1 MRKIQLTQVT
11 KAAVQFGVVTG
22 LTIDTWLLLGNTTG
36 LTNTPASWYFLGP
49 LAAWGIVGIPA
60 SLAST
65 EKLFDTLHKRPD
77 KITAFAADGTGLL
90 RDIPFNK
97 NGRPGTLFAS
107 AVGWAIGDTH
117 TNQDAVDP
125 VNDNRLVYWRVPAE
139 GEDVVIT
146 EAELTRFLQL
156 AQRRKSHQFS
166 RTYWTRKR
174 RPPMPRAVYEATM
187 RLLSESGLIA
197 GRQPGASGYLPPNVK
212 PHNAVTHLKYESQ
225 YRL

>member
-65 EKLFDTLHKRPD
+65 EKLFDTLHKRPGR
-77 KITAFAADGTGLL
+77 ITAFAADGTGLL

-97 NGRPGTLFAS
+97 NGKPGTLFAN
-107 AVGWAIGDTH
+107 AVTWAIGDTH

-125 VNDNRLVYWRVPAE
+125 VNDNRVVCWRVPAE

-146 EAELTRFLQL
+146 EAALTRFLQL
-156 AQRRKSHQFS
+156 AQRRKKYQFL
-166 RTYWTRKR
+166 RNYWTKTR
-174 RPPMPRAVYEATM
+174 RPPMPRQYYEAVIQ
-187 RLLSESGLIA
+187 LLTSAGLIA
-197 GRQPGASGYLPPNVK
+197 GRQHGASGYLPPNVK
-212 PHNAVTHLKYESQ
+212 PHNAVTFLKFESQ